1 MMKKAKLKILLGIL
15 SVLSSCVEEYT
26 LPTTTSYVEPEI
38 VIQGRILTGGKSV
51 VYLTNTTPFNSN
63 EEAPDILNAQVHIIG
78 QNGGVYVKRCKIR
91 TDFFEHFG
99 GVLF

>member
-1 MMKKAKLKILLGIL
+1 MKKKTKLWFLLGIL

-51 VYLTNTTPFNSN
+51 VYLTNTTPFNNLTS
-63 EEAPDILNAQVHIIG
+63 PFSITPSITLIG
-78 QNGGVYVKRCKIR
+78 GFPKNLATNKLAGSS
-91 TDFFEHFG
+91 
-99 GVLF
+99 